1 MSRRKLIDYLNDPT
15 LLRDISVEEM
25 KAWAAEV
32 PYAGLV
38 QKLLAQKLII
48 EGAGKEDIDRAA
60 AVTILSNANPH
71 HSLQSLDD
79 FKAMILS
86 ESHLT
91 SSTDQD
97 DITFVNVSNED
108 RTAHSVTDEDAATKD
123 PVESEELIDDIQEA
137 TQEPLGAEE
146 PSPEEITEVDLH
158 TVSDEDHKSN
168 IEEVTF
174 TSWLSKLRKIESK
187 ANPDHLELQLSDDT
201 LASDALAQLLVKQGH
216 YGQAIAMYEKLVL
229 KYPQKSSFF
238 AAQIEKVEA
247 L

>member
-1 MSRRKLIDYLNDPT
+1 
-15 LLRDISVEEM
+15 M

-91 SSTDQD
+91 SPTDQD
-97 DITFVNVSNED
+97 DVTSVNISKED
-108 RTAHSVTDEDAATKD
+108 RPGHSVTDEDAVTTD
-123 PVESEELIDDIQEA
+123 PVEREELADDILEVS
-137 TQEPLGAEE
+137 QEPPGVEGL
-146 PSPEEITEVDLH
+146 STEEITDEGFH
-158 TVSDEDHKSN
+158 AVSDEDNNS
-168 IEEVTF
+168 ITDEESF
-174 TSWLSKLRKIESK
+174 TAWLSKLRKIESK
-187 ANPDHLELQLSDDT
+187 TGTDDLQLQLSDDT

-216 YGQAIAMYEKLVL
+216 YGQAIAMYEKLIL

-238 AAQIEKVEA
+238 AAQIEKIKE